1 MSFVIA
7 FFRHSSTAD
16 VVPASAVNGE
26 VRRGVTTKVRWG
38 GRAYIAKILYVGPRE
53 LCESKV
59 GLVTADGELTDEP
72 FDIVP
77 FEDSVTNEHTAV
89 RPETPTAAERE
100 SVLQLR
106 TIQENLATAVELLNK
121 SLKNDKKEELRAE
134 RIEKMLA
141 EVLNRLPAPSQGCNI
156 LIISSRK
163 NVSRPDRLRFASA
176 GTVANLRKA
185 NEKSMKFVRL
195 LDDKVFRDRKHE
207 QQLKVDERSV
217 DRVNFI
223 KECLFKF
230 YDVPVVHREDLWKR
244 AKSTLNEKARRL
256 RKTLRDGFSREGDGM
271 RDRLLS
277 DDEFDFVE

>member
-38 GRAYIAKILYVGPRE
+38 GRAYIAKILHVGPRE

-59 GLVTADGELTDEP
+59 GLVTAELGELTDEP

-89 RPETPTAAERE
+89 RPETPTAAEGE

-106 TIQENLATAVELLNK
+106 TIQENLATAVERLDK

-141 EVLNRLPAPSQGCNI
+141 EVLNRLPAPSQGQI
-156 LIISSRK
+156 
-163 NVSRPDRLRFASA
+163 DFRFASA

-195 LDDKVFRDRKHE
+195 LDDEVFRDRKHE
-207 QQLKVDERSV
+207 KQLKVDERSV
-217 DRVNFI
+217 DRINFI
-223 KECLFKF
+223 KECLFKI
-230 YDVPVVHREDLWKR
+230 YDVPVMHREDLWKR